1 MYTPPLSLLLALPL
15 RRLRPSVQGM
25 VMKASSEAISPLLVL
40 CLLAI
45 VCCFVPGGLA
55 AQETLPASL
64 ESRKTLTAEKQ
75 AQLRQELE
83 RYIAVLEAQSA
94 ILKTVT
100 KLVGPSVVFI
110 ESEHDINTRQSRQQT
125 IQEDGSGVIIN
136 WKGKFYILTNRHV
149 IRNAQLDGVKIDL
162 ADGRRITPDKIW
174 SEEATD
180 VAVMAL
186 SAPDLVAA
194 PAGDSDKM
202 EVGDFVLAM
211 GSPFGLSQSFTYGII
226 SAKGRR
232 NLKLG
237 QNATIQDF
245 LQTDAAINPGNSGGP
260 LVNLHGEV
268 IGINTAIASNS
279 GFSEGCG
286 FAIPM
291 NMFMFVARQ
300 LIETGKV
307 TRAFMGVNLN
317 GKFGPADAEKLG
329 LPRLMGA
336 QVSAVTSRSPA
347 EAAKLQPG
355 DVILEFNHT
364 AIEDDGHLVNVVG
377 TAEVG
382 TTVPVLIFRD
392 RKTFSVQIELFDKE
406 KFNSNN

>member
-211 GSPFGLSQSFTYGII
+211 GSPFGLSQSFTSGII

-347 EAAKLQPG
+347 EAAQLQPG

-377 TAEVG
+377 TAQGG